1 MEMLGLPFLR
11 ALQLWPLVSAKTKI
25 SNNATDTLNTGHVKE
40 EEVEEIDEVEP
51 CIIYCL
57 QR

>member
-1 MEMLGLPFLR
+1 MLGLPFLR

-25 SNNATDTLNTGHVKE
+25 SNNATDTLNTGHVKA

-51 CIIYCL
+51 CKIYCL